1 MDEHALCEKAIAD
14 PAVLDELLNDLL
26 PANKDKDRRY
36 KSFTALVLV
45 SERQPEL
52 LYGRWDFLAA
62 LLNSGNTNAKYNSL
76 FIIASIAAVDDQNL
90 FEGIFDDY
98 FSLLNDEKTSIAAH
112 IAGNAG
118 RIARAKPELQH
129 RITER
134 LLELAGDSFDHKRQD
149 LIAGYAIES
158 LAEYFSESDDKA
170 VIVEF
175 VRSWLKCDSPKTQKI
190 AKKFLDTHSI

>member
-36 KSFTALVLV
+36 KSFTALLLV

-62 LLNSGNTNAKYNSL
+62 LLKSGNTNAKYNSL
-76 FIIASIAAVDDQNL
+76 FLLANLAPVDDRSL
-90 FEGIFDDY
+90 FTGIFDDY
-98 FSLLNDEKTSIAAH
+98 FALLNDEKTSVAAH

-118 RIARAKPELQH
+118 KIAKARPELRE
-129 RITER
+129 RITHR
-134 LLELAGDSFDHKRQD
+134 LMEIGGESFDHKNQA

-158 LAEYFSESDDKA
+158 LAEYFGEAQDKA
-170 VIVEF
+170 LILEF
-175 VRSWLKCDSPKTQKI
+175 VRSWLRCESPKTQKI
-190 AKKFLDTHSI
+190 ARKFLETHGP